1 MESVQTV
8 PIRAQKHN
16 KKQIYQ
22 FQCKVK
28 LTPFNAIKMMKI
40 RFSLLFSLLSLV
52 KVHKTLSNYD

>member
-40 RFSLLFSLLSLV
+40 RFSLLSLV